1 MTTDKPHICFVAP
14 KIYPVLFGDKS
25 IESVGGAEVQQAFI
39 ARGLRDAGYRVSV
52 ASFDYG
58 QEDDAEIDGIRV
70 YKIHRTARRIPII
83 RNVHP
88 DMTSFWDAMLR
99 ADADIYYQRCAG
111 AHTAVLAAF
120 ARWHGRKFIYA
131 GACDKDFIPHD
142 RILLERWRDRWLF
155 ALGLRWADAIVA
167 QNPYQVEACRQWH
180 RREANL
186 IFNGYFPPL
195 GGKAS
200 NDGVV
205 LWVSVMRHMK
215 RPDILLDLAE
225 RLPHIR
231 FRMIG
236 GRSTNGLENEYYD
249 LIEARAQTLT
259 NVEFI
264 GFVPYAEVEKYYDD
278 ARLFVST
285 SEFEGFPNTFLQCWA
300 RGVPTVSFV
309 DCGARDDGRPLGA
322 VVTNLDEMT
331 AAVDQYWYDN
341 AYWAKEGARAQGY
354 FNLNH
359 SPQVVIAK
367 YCELLDR
374 VMAERRAG

>member
-1 MTTDKPHICFVAP
+1 VAP
-14 KIYPVLFGDKS
+14 KIYPVLFGDKL

-58 QEDDAEIDGIRV
+58 QADDAEIDGIRV
-70 YKIHRTARRIPII
+70 YKIHQKGWNIPII
-83 RNVHP
+83 RYFHP
-88 DMTSFWDAMLR
+88 HLTSIWDVMHR

-111 AHTAVLAAF
+111 AYAAIMAAF

-142 RILLERWRDRWLF
+142 KTLVKLWRDRWLF
-155 ALGLRWADAIVA
+155 TLGLHWADAIVA
-167 QNPYQVEACRQWH
+167 QNPCQVEACHKWH
-180 RREANL
+180 QREANL
-186 IFNGYFPPL
+186 IFNGYPPPP
-195 GGKAS
+195 GTKAS

-205 LWVSVMRHMK
+205 LWVSVMRQMK
-215 RPDILLDLAE
+215 RPDVLLDLAE

-236 GRSTNGLENEYYD
+236 GRSTTGQENEYYD
-249 LIEARAQTLT
+249 HIEARARTLA

-264 GFVPYAEVEKYYDD
+264 GFVPYSEVEKYYDD

-309 DCGARDDGRPLGA
+309 DCGARDGGRPLGA
-322 VVTNLDEMT
+322 VVANLDEMT
-331 AAVDQYWYDN
+331 AAVDQYWHDDVCL
-341 AYWAKEGARAQGY
+341 ATEGARAQGY

-359 SPQVVIAK
+359 APQVIIAK

-374 VMAERRAG
+374 VMAKRAG